1 MATGGIVACGGGITD
16 VCYMLFREYVAN
28 LHTTIRETVLV
39 RVPLGVGGVQEVV
52 AGEVDVGEV
61 GARVDL
67 PEVEDALAEPWV
79 GDAVEVCV
87 SNITS

>member
-1 MATGGIVACGGGITD
+1 MATGGIVACGGGSMD
-16 VCYMLFREYVAN
+16 VCYMLFKGYATN
-28 LHTTIRETVLV
+28 LYTTIRETVLV
-39 RVPLGVGGVQEVV
+39 RVPLGVEGAEEVA